1 MIIKTFP
8 VGMLQEN
15 CYVIINEEVNEAVAV
30 DPGDEGAR
38 LIANIERLG
47 CSLKAILLTHGHAD
61 HVGAVVDLKNKFNV
75 PVYINEKEILCMQN
89 DNTVF
94 GKLPECYD
102 FIKDGDELAIAGLKI
117 KCIHTPGHTFGG
129 MCFLIDNEL
138 FTGDTLFQG
147 AVGRSDFYGGNH
159 TELINSINEKLM
171 VLDKKINIY
180 PGHGP
185 SSTLMYE
192 AMRNPFLQDDLF

>member
-15 CYVIINEEVNEAVAV
+15 CYIIINEEVNEAVTV
-30 DPGDEGAR
+30 DPGDEGER

-102 FIKDGDELAIAGLKI
+102 FIKDGDELAIA
-117 KCIHTPGHTFGG
+117 
-129 MCFLIDNEL
+129 
-138 FTGDTLFQG
+138 
-147 AVGRSDFYGGNH
+147 
-159 TELINSINEKLM
+159 
-171 VLDKKINIY
+171 
-180 PGHGP
+180 
-185 SSTLMYE
+185 
-192 AMRNPFLQDDLF
+192 

>member
-1 MIIKTFP
+1 MIKTFP

-15 CYVIINEEVNEAVAV
+15 CYIIINEETNEAFAV

-38 LIANIERLG
+38 LIANIEKLG
-47 CSLKAILLTHGHAD
+47 CTLKAILLTH
-61 HVGAVVDLKNKFNV
+61 V
-75 PVYINEKEILCMQN
+75 PVYINEKEILCMKN

-102 FIKDGDELAIAGLKI
+102 FIKDGDELEIAGMKI
-117 KCIHTPGHTFGG
+117 KCIHTPGHTLGG

-159 TELINSINEKLM
+159 GELINSINEKLM
-171 VLDKKINIY
+171 ILDKKTNVY

>member
-15 CYVIINEEVNEAVAV
+15 CYIIINEEVNEAVTV
-30 DPGDEGAR
+30 DPGDEGER

-117 KCIHTPGHTFGG
+117 KCIHIPGHTLGG

-159 TELINSINEKLM
+159 VELINSINEKLM
-171 VLDKKINIY
+171 ILDKKINIY

>member
-15 CYVIINEEVNEAVAV
+15 CYIIINEEVNEAVTV
-30 DPGDEGAR
+30 DPGDEGER

-102 FIKDGDELAIAGLKI
+102 FIKDGDELEIAGLKI
-117 KCIHTPGHTFGG
+117 KSIHTPGHTLGG

-159 TELINSINEKLM
+159 VELINSINEKLM
-171 VLDKKINIY
+171 ILDKKINIY

>member
-15 CYVIINEEVNEAVAV
+15 CYIIINEEVNEAVTV
-30 DPGDEGAR
+30 DPGDEGEI

-117 KCIHTPGHTFGG
+117 KCIYTPGHTLGG

-159 TELINSINEKLM
+159 AELINSINEKLM
-171 VLDKKINIY
+171 ILDKKINIY

>member
-1 MIIKTFP
+1 MKII
-8 VGMLQEN
+8 
-15 CYVIINEEVNEAVAV
+15 
-30 DPGDEGAR
+30 
-38 LIANIERLG
+38 
-47 CSLKAILLTHGHAD
+47 
-61 HVGAVVDLKNKFNV
+61 
-75 PVYINEKEILCMQN
+75 
-89 DNTVF
+89 
-94 GKLPECYD
+94 
-102 FIKDGDELAIAGLKI
+102 
-117 KCIHTPGHTFGG
+117 CIHTPGHTLGG

-159 TELINSINEKLM
+159 GELINSINEKLM
-171 VLDKKINIY
+171 ILDKKTNVY

>member
-1 MIIKTFP
+1 MMIKTFP

-15 CYVIINEEVNEAVAV
+15 CYIIVNEKNNEAIVV
-30 DPGDEGAR
+30 DPGDEGTR
-38 LIANIERLG
+38 LISNIESLG
-47 CSLKAILLTHGHAD
+47 CNLKAILLTHGHMD
-61 HVGAVVDLKNKFNV
+61 HIGAVVELKDKFNV
-75 PVYINEKEILCMQN
+75 PVYINEEEIHCMKN
-89 DNTVF
+89 DNSVF
-94 GKLPECYD
+94 GNLPECYN
-102 FIKDGDELAIAGLKI
+102 FIKDGDILEIAGMKI
-117 KCIHTPGHTFGG
+117 KCIHTPGHTLGG
-129 MCFLIDNEL
+129 MCFLIENEL

-159 TELINSINEKLM
+159 SELINSINEKLM
-171 VLDKKINIY
+171 ILDKKTNVY

>member
-15 CYVIINEEVNEAVAV
+15 CYIIINEEVNEAVTV
-30 DPGDEGAR
+30 DPGDEGER

-117 KCIHTPGHTFGG
+117 KCIHNPGHTLGG

-138 FTGDTLFQG
+138 FTVDTLFQG

-159 TELINSINEKLM
+159 VELINSINEKLM
-171 VLDKKINIY
+171 ILDKKINIY

>member
-15 CYVIINEEVNEAVAV
+15 CYIIINEEINEAVTV
-30 DPGDEGAR
+30 DPGDEGER

-75 PVYINEKEILCMQN
+75 PVYINEKEIICMQN

-117 KCIHTPGHTFGG
+117 KCIHTPGHTLGG

-159 TELINSINEKLM
+159 AELINSINEKLM
-171 VLDKKINIY
+171 ILDKKINIY

>member
-1 MIIKTFP
+1 MIKTFP

-15 CYVIINEEVNEAVAV
+15 CYIIINEETNEAFAV

-38 LIANIERLG
+38 LIANIEKLG
-47 CSLKAILLTHGHAD
+47 CTLKAILLTHGHAD
-61 HVGAVVDLKNKFNV
+61 HVGAVVDLKNRFNV
-75 PVYINEKEILCMQN
+75 PVYINEKEILCMKN

-102 FIKDGDELAIAGLKI
+102 FIKDGDELEIAGMKI
-117 KCIHTPGHTFGG
+117 KCIHTPGHTLVG

-159 TELINSINEKLM
+159 GELINSINEKLM
-171 VLDKKINIY
+171 ILDKKTNVY

>member
-15 CYVIINEEVNEAVAV
+15 CYIIINEETNEAFAV

-38 LIANIERLG
+38 LIANIEKLG
-47 CSLKAILLTHGHAD
+47 CTLKAILLTHGHAD
-61 HVGAVVDLKNKFNV
+61 HVGAVVDLKNRFNV
-75 PVYINEKEILCMQN
+75 PVYINEKEILCMKN

-117 KCIHTPGHTFGG
+117 KCIYTPGHTLGG

-159 TELINSINEKLM
+159 AELINSINEKLM
-171 VLDKKINIY
+171 ILDKKINIY